1 MCAVN
6 ENNPDELFRQAAKD
20 FRLNSTKPDWQTL
33 SEKMQEIKDPGEDHQ
48 RRRSWSEKFAAVF
61 TRVFKKKVNSGAL
74 IWISV
79 RLLLHNPTLSFH

>member
-20 FRLNSTKPDWQTL
+20 FTLNNAKSDWQTL
-33 SEKMQEIKDPGEDHQ
+33 SEKMQEVGNAEKDHPG
-48 RRRSWSEKFAAVF
+48 RRSWTEKFAALF
-61 TRVFKKKVNSGAL
+61 TRVFKKKINSGAL